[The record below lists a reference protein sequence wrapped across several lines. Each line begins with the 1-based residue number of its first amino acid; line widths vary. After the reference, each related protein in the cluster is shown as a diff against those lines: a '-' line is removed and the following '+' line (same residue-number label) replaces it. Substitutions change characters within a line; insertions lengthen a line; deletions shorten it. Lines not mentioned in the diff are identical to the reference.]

1 MTFLT
6 FVADHPVG
14 STFDGTV
21 VSFTSHGAHID
32 VGGMLCHVPLRRLA
46 DPPPNKARQVLAKGE
61 TRPFMLVSLDA
72 ARRRAEL
79 ALPGDRPD

>member
-14 STFDGTV
+14 SVFDGTV
-21 VSFTSHGAHID
+21 VSFTSHGAHVD
-32 VGGMLCHVPLRRLA
+32 VGGMLTHVPLRGLGRPA
-46 DPPPNKARQVLAKGE
+46 PHKARQVLAKGE
-61 TRPFMLVSLDA
+61 TRPFRLVSLDA

-79 ALPGDRPD
+79 ALPDIDS